1 MGTKRVDAY
10 YFLNMLMNRDEISL
24 MHSILVERLALVL
37 LRHVM
42 DEKPELLVGIRNT
55 ANVVEVLEKRSE
67 FEKFVSDTALFYDIG
82 KLNYLELILLQNR
95 RLEPEEMELL
105 REHSREGYEMLKKL
119 NCDPELCDVA
129 LGHHKSYD
137 GKHGYPANFDHTVS
151 SARFMID
158 LFRICDR
165 MEAATDEI
173 GRVYRQNRKIEVF
186 WEELKLGA
194 GYLYQPQLVEMILN
208 DDGLRGELSYL
219 CSGGRM
225 AVYYSAYHDFVG
237 GRVEKKP
244 NAGVGAFAEAELLHQ
259 EQAGTTNTLL
269 ANIQEENRGQRQVL
283 ASLAKSTILLA
294 RICLDEDRVYL
305 VHHINDPVLDGLREG
320 TFQEFADSL
329 VNECVHPDDL
339 QQVKRLTDYGVLEER
354 LMSMDGSFELE
365 IRVWTKGD
373 YRWMRLQ
380 FVMAEEKNGSPQVV
394 VLSVRDIDTV
404 KKQQEQL
411 KEAMEFAQEKAERAN
426 RAKSIFLSNM
436 SHDIRTPMNAIMG
449 MTRIAS
455 ENIGEPERVMDCLGK
470 IEQASEHLLKLINEV
485 LNMSKIESGRMEL
498 IEKPILVHSVVDN
511 VLMLLQGNIEKKK
524 MTLQVDID
532 RLPEESIYGDATRIL
547 EILLNLVSNAVK
559 YTPEGGTIRF
569 LAEKREEIG
578 SDQIYRFVVQDNGI
592 GMSKEFLEKLFEPFA
607 REQKVADGKFEG
619 TGLGMSITKAFVEM
633 MRGDIRV
640 ESKEGEGTTFEVL
653 LRFKKAEAAVA
664 EELGKVWTMDEC
676 RGRFA
681 QNRLLLAEDN
691 ELNREIL
698 KELIRETG
706 ISIEEAVNGKEA
718 VRLVQNNPEE
728 HFDIVFM
735 DVQMPEM
742 DGYEAAG
749 RIRQY
754 EKKLKRK
761 HLPIIALT
769 ANVFAEDS
777 ERALRAGMDAHMG
790 KPVEVPQLLATMMHW
805 IG

>member
-1 MGTKRVDAY
+1 
-10 YFLNMLMNRDEISL
+10 
-24 MHSILVERLALVL
+24 
-37 LRHVM
+37 
-42 DEKPELLVGIRNT
+42 
-55 ANVVEVLEKRSE
+55 
-67 FEKFVSDTALFYDIG
+67 
-82 KLNYLELILLQNR
+82 
-95 RLEPEEMELL
+95 
-105 REHSREGYEMLKKL
+105 
-119 NCDPELCDVA
+119 
-129 LGHHKSYD
+129 
-137 GKHGYPANFDHTVS
+137 
-151 SARFMID
+151 
-158 LFRICDR
+158 
-165 MEAATDEI
+165 
-173 GRVYRQNRKIEVF
+173 
-186 WEELKLGA
+186 
-194 GYLYQPQLVEMILN
+194 
-208 DDGLRGELSYL
+208 
-219 CSGGRM
+219 M
-225 AVYYSAYHDFVG
+225 AVYYSVYHDFVG

-380 FVMAEEKNGSPQVV
+380 CVMAEEKNGSPQVV

-411 KEAMEFAQEKAERAN
+411 KEAMEFAQEQAERAN

-532 RLPEESIYGDATRIL
+532 RLPEESVYGDATRIL
-547 EILLNLVSNAVK
+547 EFLLFLVSNAVK
-559 YTPEGGTIRF
+559 YTSVGVTIRF

-640 ESKEGEGTTFEVL
+640 DSKEGEGTTFEVL

-681 QNRLLLAEDN
+681 QNRLLLAEDT

-742 DGYEAAG
+742 DGYEATG
-749 RIRQY
+749 RIR
-754 EKKLKRK
+754 
-761 HLPIIALT
+761 
-769 ANVFAEDS
+769 
-777 ERALRAGMDAHMG
+777 
-790 KPVEVPQLLATMMHW
+790 PV
-805 IG
+805 

>member
-1 MGTKRVDAY
+1 
-10 YFLNMLMNRDEISL
+10 
-24 MHSILVERLALVL
+24 
-37 LRHVM
+37 
-42 DEKPELLVGIRNT
+42 
-55 ANVVEVLEKRSE
+55 
-67 FEKFVSDTALFYDIG
+67 
-82 KLNYLELILLQNR
+82 
-95 RLEPEEMELL
+95 
-105 REHSREGYEMLKKL
+105 
-119 NCDPELCDVA
+119 
-129 LGHHKSYD
+129 
-137 GKHGYPANFDHTVS
+137 
-151 SARFMID
+151 
-158 LFRICDR
+158 
-165 MEAATDEI
+165 
-173 GRVYRQNRKIEVF
+173 
-186 WEELKLGA
+186 
-194 GYLYQPQLVEMILN
+194 MILSE
-208 DDGLRGELSYL
+208 G
-219 CSGGRM
+219 
-225 AVYYSAYHDFVG
+225 VWK
-237 GRVEKKP
+237 KKP
-244 NAGVGAFAEAELLHQ
+244 NVEAGAFAEAELLHQ
-259 EQAGTTNTLL
+259 EQVGTTNTLL

-305 VHHINDPVLDGLREG
+305 VHHINDPVLDGLQEG

-329 VNECVHPDDL
+329 VNECVHSDDL

-411 KEAMEFAQEKAERAN
+411 KEAMEFAQEQAERAN

-498 IEKPILVHSVVDN
+498 IEKPILVHSIVDN

-532 RLPEESIYGDATRIL
+532 RLPEESVYGDATRIL
-547 EILLNLVSNAVK
+547 EILLNLLSNAVK

-640 ESKEGEGTTFEVL
+640 DSKEGEGTTFEVL
-653 LRFKKAEAAVA
+653 LRFKKAEAAVV
-664 EELGKVWTMDEC
+664 EEHGKVWTMDEC

-777 ERALRAGMDAHMG
+777 ERALHAGMDAHMG
-790 KPVEVPQLLATMMHW
+790 KPVEMPQLLATMMHW

>member
-1 MGTKRVDAY
+1 M
-10 YFLNMLMNRDEISL
+10 
-24 MHSILVERLALVL
+24 
-37 LRHVM
+37 
-42 DEKPELLVGIRNT
+42 
-55 ANVVEVLEKRSE
+55 
-67 FEKFVSDTALFYDIG
+67 
-82 KLNYLELILLQNR
+82 
-95 RLEPEEMELL
+95 
-105 REHSREGYEMLKKL
+105 
-119 NCDPELCDVA
+119 
-129 LGHHKSYD
+129 
-137 GKHGYPANFDHTVS
+137 
-151 SARFMID
+151 
-158 LFRICDR
+158 
-165 MEAATDEI
+165 
-173 GRVYRQNRKIEVF
+173 
-186 WEELKLGA
+186 
-194 GYLYQPQLVEMILN
+194 
-208 DDGLRGELSYL
+208 
-219 CSGGRM
+219 
-225 AVYYSAYHDFVG
+225 
-237 GRVEKKP
+237 
-244 NAGVGAFAEAELLHQ
+244 
-259 EQAGTTNTLL
+259 
-269 ANIQEENRGQRQVL
+269 
-283 ASLAKSTILLA
+283 
-294 RICLDEDRVYL
+294 YL
-305 VHHINDPVLDGLREG
+305 VHHIDDPVLDGLQEG
-320 TFQEFADSL
+320 TLQEFADSL

-339 QQVKRLTDYGVLEER
+339 QQVKRLMDYGVLEER

-380 FVMAEEKNGSPQVV
+380 FVTAEEKNGSPQVI

-411 KEAMEFAQEKAERAN
+411 KEAMEFAQEQAERAN

-436 SHDIRTPMNAIMG
+436 SHAIRTPMNAIMG

-455 ENIGEPERVMDCLGK
+455 ENIGKPERVMDCLGK

-498 IEKPILVHSVVDN
+498 VEKPILVHRVVDN
-511 VLMLLQGNIEKKK
+511 ALMLLQGNIEKKK

-532 RLPEESIYGDATRIL
+532 RLPEESVYGDATRIL
-547 EILLNLVSNAVK
+547 EILLNLLSNAVK

-619 TGLGMSITKAFVEM
+619 TGLGMSITKAFIEM

-664 EELGKVWTMDEC
+664 EAPEM
-676 RGRFA
+676 
-681 QNRLLLAEDN
+681 
-691 ELNREIL
+691 NREIL

-706 ISIEEAVNGKEA
+706 ISIVEAVNGKEA
-718 VRLVQNNPEE
+718 VHLVQNNPED
-728 HFDIVFM
+728 HFDIIFM

-749 RIRQY
+749 QIRQY
-754 EKKLKRK
+754 EKELKRK
-761 HLPIIALT
+761 RLPIIALT

-790 KPVEVPQLLATMMHW
+790 KPMEVPRLLATMMHW